1 RRDGVH
7 RAARRLLGQNTPV
20 MILAT
25 AGHIDHG
32 KTALIQALTGVDA
45 DRLPE
50 EKRRG
55 LTIDLGF
62 AYATLPDGTELGFVD
77 VPGHERF
84 LSNMLAGVL
93 SIDRVLLVV
102 AADDGPRPQTLEHLD
117 ILELIGVGEVT
128 GVITKIDR
136 VEPARANAVMAE
148 TEAMLLVAGFARPA
162 IFQVSSRTGEGIAA
176 LAGHLQTSAQS
187 AARGRVG
194 TSVPGLFRMPIDRAF
209 TLPGIGLVL
218 TGTIAAGTVALGDRL
233 VISPKG
239 IPVRVRGLHGHN
251 RPIETAAAGDRCAIN
266 VAGSFPEGAEPRRGD
281 LIVAAERHAPTTRLD
296 LSLRVSRYGRAP
308 LRDGLPVHLH
318 LGTSDTVGRI
328 AVLEAREIAPGA
340 TGFVQID
347 LEHPIGASCGD
358 RAVLRDHAAK
368 RTLAGGHAV
377 DPFAPRRGRRQP
389 ARLATLEALAT
400 TDDRQ
405 AFARLLAVQGV
416 VELGQFALAR
426 NLAPGELDRLTE
438 SGEFFLAGPARA
450 PVAVSWGRLASLG
463 DKIVAALGAW
473 HQAQP
478 DALGPTRPA
487 LITQLRG
494 AASEAALDAAL
505 EQLTKAGRAVRQGP
519 IYHLPEHQPRLT
531 RSDEQLWAQLCPL
544 LAAEDLRPPRI
555 RELAAELGLEPA
567 AVERL
572 LSRAERLGRVARVA
586 DNRFFLP
593 ETLARLAEIAS
604 ALADSSPEGTFTAAS
619 FKDRSGVGRNL
630 SIEVLEYLDK
640 MGATRRTGDVRIVL
654 RGAEVF
660 A

>member
-1 RRDGVH
+1 
-7 RAARRLLGQNTPV
+7 

-218 TGTIAAGTVALGDRL
+218 TGTIAA
-233 VISPKG
+233 
-239 IPVRVRGLHGHN
+239 
-251 RPIETAAAGDRCAIN
+251 
-266 VAGSFPEGAEPRRGD
+266 
-281 LIVAAERHAPTTRLD
+281 
-296 LSLRVSRYGRAP
+296 
-308 LRDGLPVHLH
+308 
-318 LGTSDTVGRI
+318 
-328 AVLEAREIAPGA
+328 
-340 TGFVQID
+340 
-347 LEHPIGASCGD
+347 
-358 RAVLRDHAAK
+358 
-368 RTLAGGHAV
+368 
-377 DPFAPRRGRRQP
+377 
-389 ARLATLEALAT
+389 
-400 TDDRQ
+400 
-405 AFARLLAVQGV
+405 
-416 VELGQFALAR
+416 
-426 NLAPGELDRLTE
+426 
-438 SGEFFLAGPARA
+438 
-450 PVAVSWGRLASLG
+450 
-463 DKIVAALGAW
+463 
-473 HQAQP
+473 
-478 DALGPTRPA
+478 
-487 LITQLRG
+487 
-494 AASEAALDAAL
+494 
-505 EQLTKAGRAVRQGP
+505 
-519 IYHLPEHQPRLT
+519 
-531 RSDEQLWAQLCPL
+531 
-544 LAAEDLRPPRI
+544 
-555 RELAAELGLEPA
+555 
-567 AVERL
+567 
-572 LSRAERLGRVARVA
+572 
-586 DNRFFLP
+586 
-593 ETLARLAEIAS
+593 
-604 ALADSSPEGTFTAAS
+604 
-619 FKDRSGVGRNL
+619 
-630 SIEVLEYLDK
+630 
-640 MGATRRTGDVRIVL
+640 
-654 RGAEVF
+654 
-660 A
+660 